1 MVSTSY
7 YGRYF
12 VQISKRKRV
21 DSMTETNEWM
31 SEDFLFSEGGFAAP
45 QAAKPPTCA
54 LTGRLLLSLFYFIL
68 CIA

>member
-1 MVSTSY
+1 
-7 YGRYF
+7 
-12 VQISKRKRV
+12 
-21 DSMTETNEWM
+21 MTETNEWM